1 MNMGGL
7 VDHAYL
13 SSSSKGAS
21 WTSDASALAQV
32 ETLVKDSIA
41 FLLTL
46 ESAGAKLVADVK

>member
-1 MNMGGL
+1 VGWSITL
-7 VDHAYL
+7 TSVAA
-13 SSSSKGAS
+13 SKGAS